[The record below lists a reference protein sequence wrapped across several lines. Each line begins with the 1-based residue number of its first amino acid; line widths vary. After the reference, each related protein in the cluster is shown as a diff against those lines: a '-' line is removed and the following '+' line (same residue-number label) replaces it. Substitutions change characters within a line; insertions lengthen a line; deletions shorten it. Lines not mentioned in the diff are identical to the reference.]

1 MNSECS
7 IVVTTINP
15 PTEAMLKIAE
25 GAGRYGSPFIVI
37 GDTKSPSDFTL
48 AGATYLDVEAQRA
61 TQFGYAAVC
70 PERHYARKN
79 IGYLLAASGG
89 AKIIVETDD
98 DNIPLEGFWGA
109 RSRSCD
115 ASEIRDPGW
124 CNVYSH
130 FSDVNIWPR
139 GLPLNQLG
147 RAIQEP
153 SPASSLDCPI
163 QQGLADVN
171 PDVDA
176 IYRLTLPLPV
186 SFRQREPLALA
197 PGVWCPFNSQN
208 TTFFKDAFPLL
219 YLPYYCSFRMT
230 DIWRSFIAQRL
241 AWEAGWRV
249 LFHSSTVYQ
258 DRNEHDLMRD
268 FAEEIPGYLNNERIC
283 KTLEDADF
291 KSGAGALP
299 DNLLKAYELMVGLEL
314 VDARENEL
322 VSAWVDDML
331 KCMG

>member
-1 MNSECS
+1 MNTGCS

-15 PTEAMLKIAE
+15 PTQAMLKIAE
-25 GAGRYGSPFIVI
+25 GAVRHGSPFFVI
-37 GDTKSPSDFTL
+37 GDTKSPPDFTL

-61 TQFGYAAVC
+61 TQFSYAAIC

-79 IGYLLAASGG
+79 IGYLLAAASG
-89 AKIIVETDD
+89 ANIIVETDD
-98 DNIPLEGFWGA
+98 DNIPVEGFWET
-109 RSRSCD
+109 RSRACE
-115 ASEIRDPGW
+115 ALEIRQPGW

-139 GLPLNQLG
+139 GLPLNHLG
-147 RAIQEP
+147 HAIQEP

-283 KTLEDADF
+283 KTLEDANF
-291 KSGAGALP
+291 KSGVGALP
-299 DNLLKAYELMVGLEL
+299 DNLLKAYELMVHLEL
-314 VDARENEL
+314 VDARENGL
-322 VSAWVDDML
+322 VSTWVDDMV
-331 KCMG
+331 KCLG